1 LLIYNLMS
9 AKAKTKKLTII
20 IPAYNEGTVIGGVID
35 KLLKDL
41 KSGGLDGAAVVV
53 INDGSKDNTA
63 EEVKKRSQVVLINHI
78 LNSGAGAAIR
88 TGLGYARDTGADYA
102 VTMDAD
108 GQHDSQ
114 DMARVLKEL
123 MKNKSDIVIGSRL
136 INAEGMPWYRVL
148 LNKGGGLFTFIL
160 FGIYVGDSQ
169 SGLRGFN
176 KKALQKITFHSN
188 NYTYNSELMWRI
200 KQNGLKVKEIPI
212 KAIYSEYSLSKGQT
226 NWEVIHIVR
235 ELLKYRFLEFFN
247 G

>member
-1 LLIYNLMS
+1 MS
-9 AKAKTKKLTII
+9 SKNQEAKVTII
-20 IPAYNEGTVIGGVID
+20 IPAYNEATVIGAVLD

-41 KSGGLDGAAVVV
+41 RNTGLNKVSVVV

-63 EEVKKRSQVVLINHI
+63 AEVTKRPGVKLVSHL

-88 TGLGYARDTGADYA
+88 TGLSYARDSGSYYA

-114 DMARVLKEL
+114 EMARVLQEL

-136 INAEGMPWYRVL
+136 INAGGMPWYRVM
-148 LNKGGGLFTFIL
+148 LNKGGGLFTFLL

-176 KKALQKITFHSN
+176 RKALKKITFHSN

-200 KQNGLKVKEIPI
+200 KQNGLRVKEIPI
-212 KAIYSEYSLSKGQT
+212 QAIYSEYSLSKGQT

-235 ELLKYRFLEFFN
+235 QLLKYRFLEFFN

>member
-1 LLIYNLMS
+1 M
-9 AKAKTKKLTII
+9 TKQNDVII
-20 IPAYNEGTVIGGVID
+20 LIPAYNEGSVIGAVLD

-41 KSGGLDGAAVVV
+41 KKTNLKADILVV
-53 INDGSKDNTA
+53 NDGSKDNTA
-63 EEVKKRSQVVLINHI
+63 DEVKKRVSVRLVSHI
-78 LNSGAGAAIR
+78 INSGAGAANR
-88 TGLGYARDTGADYA
+88 TGLGYARDKGYSYA

-114 DMARVLKEL
+114 DAARVVKEL
-123 MKNKSDIVIGSRL
+123 MKNQSDIVIGSRL
-136 INAEGMPWYRVL
+136 INSDGMPWYRIL
-148 LNKGGGLFTFIL
+148 LNKGGGLFTFLL

-176 KKALQKITFHSN
+176 RKALERITFNSN

-200 KQNGLKVKEIPI
+200 KQNGLRIKEIPI
-212 KAIYSEYSLSKGQT
+212 KAIYSDYSLSKGQT

-235 ELLKYRFLEFFN
+235 ELVKYRLLEFFN

>member
-1 LLIYNLMS
+1 MP
-9 AKAKTKKLTII
+9 AKAEEKVMIM

-35 KLLKDL
+35 KLLSDL
-41 KSGGLDGAAVVV
+41 KKHGLEKSQVLVV
-53 INDGSKDNTA
+53 NDGSKDNTA
-63 EEVKKRSQVVLINHI
+63 DEVRKRKDVILVSHV

-88 TGLGYARDTGADYA
+88 TAIGYARDKGMDYA
-102 VTMDAD
+102 VAMDAD
-108 GQHDSQ
+108 GQHDSE
-114 DMARVLKEL
+114 DVARVLKEL
-123 MKNKSDIVIGSRL
+123 KQDRSDIVIGSRL
-136 INAEGMPWYRVL
+136 INTEGMPWYRVL
-148 LNKGGGLFTFIL
+148 LNKGGGLFTFLL

-176 KKALQKITFHSN
+176 KHALQKLTFHSN

-200 KQNGLKVKEIPI
+200 KQNGLSVKEIPI

-235 ELLKYRFLEFFN
+235 ELIKYRFLEFFN

>member
-1 LLIYNLMS
+1 MTRDKDKVAIL
-9 AKAKTKKLTII
+9 
-20 IPAYNEGTVIGGVID
+20 IPAYNEGSVIGSVLD

-41 KSGGLDGAAVVV
+41 KTANLDYADVVV
-53 INDGSKDNTA
+53 VNDGSKDNTA
-63 EEVKKRSQVVLINHI
+63 DEVRKHSGVKLISHI
-78 LNSGAGAAIR
+78 MNSGAGAANR
-88 TGLGYARDTGADYA
+88 TGLVYARDKGYDYA

-108 GQHDSQ
+108 GQHDSE
-114 DMARVLKEL
+114 DTSRVLKEL
-123 MKNKSDIVIGSRL
+123 MKNEDDIVIGSRL
-136 INAEGMPWYRVL
+136 VHAEGMPWYRVM
-148 LNKGGGLFTFIL
+148 LNKGGGIFTFLL

-176 KKALQKITFHSN
+176 RKALERISWHSN

-200 KQNGLKVKEIPI
+200 KQNGLRVKEIPI

>member
-1 LLIYNLMS
+1 MLEMTRDKNRAAIL
-9 AKAKTKKLTII
+9 
-20 IPAYNEGTVIGGVID
+20 IPAYNEASVISGVLE

-41 KSGGLDGAAVVV
+41 VAAKLDYVDVVV
-53 INDGSKDNTA
+53 VNDGSKDNTSN
-63 EEVKKRSQVVLINHI
+63 EVKKHTKVKLINHI
-78 LNSGAGAAIR
+78 MNSGAGAANR
-88 TGLGYARDTGADYA
+88 TGLAYARDKSYEYA

-108 GQHDSQ
+108 GQHDSE
-114 DMARVLKEL
+114 DTARVLKEL
-123 MKNKSDIVIGSRL
+123 MKGESDIVIGSRL
-136 INAEGMPWYRVL
+136 VNAKGMPWYRVM
-148 LNKGGGLFTFIL
+148 LNKGGGLFTFLL

-176 KKALQKITFHSN
+176 QKALQHITWHSN

-200 KQNGLKVKEIPI
+200 KQNGLEVKEIPI